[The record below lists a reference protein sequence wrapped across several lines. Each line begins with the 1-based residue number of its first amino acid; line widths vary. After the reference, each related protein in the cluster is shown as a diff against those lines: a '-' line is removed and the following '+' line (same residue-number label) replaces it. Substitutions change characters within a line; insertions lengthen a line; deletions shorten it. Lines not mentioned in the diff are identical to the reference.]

1 MKKFLLSLCV
11 MMLTC
16 LGTWAQY
23 SITYNGTSAT
33 ITEESPG
40 LTLEAI
46 VSDINTNHSDVVNFS
61 LPSTWTKEQ
70 VNTFAQG
77 VTNKKSIS
85 KDTYGSVDVWSYI
98 DPNTSASTS
107 YTGSTFAGS
116 AIDKDAEKTYG
127 KLNSYQVVPTA
138 ENISYVKS
146 VSGEVYTVSP
156 TTPILYLGGSEYGV
170 EGSLV
175 DLYAA
180 YMYNGEK
187 YIGELMALEGGNAY
201 GNTGSAVAITL
212 ANGLPTYNDG
222 STKVYLGSDVYVG
235 GGKNWYLSNTS
246 DIVSLKENVVWH
258 KNNTNGNVVA
268 TSDIVNIGSEALYP
282 YGENGPVA
290 YYCHINEG
298 GYEYDENLFPVT
310 AYIVDGGEHDGEAYT
325 NTIYTKLSGEEGKFG
340 YLGTNNYELTDNTG
354 NPTNYVTETY
364 VLYTGRLYKDADDNT
379 VGGDGTDIALTT
391 ALFTDED
398 CTLEYPGPATED
410 NKKGAGV
417 TFLLSKSYTYTYTDL
432 TGTEHTSNPFA
443 SKQTLI
449 NLSGDELYIALAND
463 PINTKIASELIVYAT
478 ADGDFKAFADAMTS
492 EEKTAVT
499 KIAIVGNADNTD
511 LNFSSFTTLNT
522 IDIANADV
530 TDDEAKLISTNNNT
544 TINIVDKK
552 NLSYSELVARY
563 TGASGII
570 ACVAGVFSE
579 KTPAADE
586 LTEVSVLLKDV
597 SRVDFLSNANNFQ
610 NVVLGATDGN
620 IGSKATVES
629 ILSKV
634 NALSGVVNLVL
645 SDIAVHGANNYD
657 LSALSGTS
665 VKRVIL
671 PNVRRNDFTG
681 ITNASPAIVL
691 EEVCKDQG
699 GDDKKVLVSSPAAGS
714 LAAIKDY
721 HYYSGDINAAERQ
734 VYFGEIGAND
744 IEWFDGVKVSQLD
757 LSAINT
763 SDAQLDD
770 VKAALHDLTNNTIEY
785 VVFPDLK
792 VKPVD
797 PLYTDFL
804 ANCPN
809 VIAIGQYTST
819 DKTFNAY
826 SKEAGKISLLTEM
839 LADLTANNASIK
851 NAKISGSL
859 NAKDLNGGSSV
870 VDANGHYTE
879 TGGTGAGALVSVLLE
894 SLDLKD
900 AEFYDYENEVE
911 HFEDMSISAF
921 GIFDKEAKYTQSV
934 ILPTSEKV
942 TVIPKGCLNG
952 IREIH
957 DLCIP
962 YNIKEIRTSAFE
974 FAGINHI
981 TCTDALGDVI
991 DYGAGTYALP
1001 AQLKLIQ
1008 TNAFNVTEPLN
1019 THDIYVLARIAPKC
1033 ETHSFATKNTW
1044 GDGGFMGNSAHPI
1057 SRANYKNG
1065 VNLISIL
1072 HFPTA
1077 LPDSE
1082 KKKYTDI
1089 TRKYSLADETGA
1101 TDDDGNLWMWP
1112 HHGQLYRSY
1121 DQAIAG
1127 VIWDDWRPTSD
1138 PNFFWMETGT
1148 WDPSTST
1155 DKNAKDDARALATNG
1170 VVNGGGSNGWAEGKD
1185 ASIPDSYD
1193 YDYVG
1198 WHEFVLTGSTNY
1210 SGDPE
1215 PKSYWNFSKFK
1226 KQDWYTLCVPFNM
1239 TKTDLARVFGALEH
1253 EAVYYTAKEIAN
1265 AVPGDD
1271 AYGKTT
1277 ANVKVPAVTETVY
1290 PIVVTLAGVTRDV
1303 ETQHI
1308 QLQLSENLIEKKLSV
1323 EEDGTVT
1330 VALSGSQYK
1339 PVYSTRTD
1347 GDEEVIVEAN
1357 KPYFILPY
1365 LPEYEKEL
1373 ANAGKRAVEYTP
1385 LDPADGTDA
1394 HVPYTDHHVN
1404 VLNAEQTKFL
1414 DWQDQSYDAVPG
1426 QPYTYYFV
1434 GTYLTQDM
1442 PLHAYYLG
1450 SKSGKS
1456 TVFRNVN
1463 GKTWTQLTTIIGG
1476 VASEGTGVEI
1486 IGGGVASGG
1495 SDVTNYKVSFTPE
1508 EDFTFN
1514 QKLPT
1519 QVKSG
1524 TFAYG
1529 MVTDEGETTGIMSL
1543 NEDGSMT
1550 MIPTNSKVYNM
1561 NGQFVGTSL
1570 NNLSKGL
1577 YLVNGKK
1584 FIVK

>member
-1 MKKFLLSLCV
+1 MIRKLLFLFACV
-11 MMLTC
+11 ATTV
-16 LGTWAQY
+16 GAWAQY
-23 SITYNGTSAT
+23 GVTYNGVSAT
-33 ITEESPG
+33 ITETSPG
-40 LTLEAI
+40 ETLDAI
-46 VSDINTNHSDVVNFS
+46 VSDINSNHTDVVNFS

-70 VNTFAQG
+70 VNAFAQS

-98 DPNTSASTS
+98 DPKTSASTS
-107 YTGSTFAGS
+107 YTGSTYSGS
-116 AIDKDAEKTYG
+116 TISKDSEKTYG

-201 GNTGSAVAITL
+201 GNTGNAVTITL

-235 GGKNWYLSNTS
+235 GGKNWHLPNTG

-268 TSDIVNIGSEALYP
+268 TSDIVTIGSEALYP

-310 AYIVDGGEHDGEAYT
+310 AYSVDGGEHNGEAYT
-325 NTIYTKLSGEEGKFG
+325 NTIYTKLSGEDVKFG
-340 YLGTNNYELTDNTG
+340 YLGANNYELTDNTG
-354 NPTNYVTETY
+354 NPTNYVTETS
-364 VLYTGRLYKDADDNT
+364 VLYTGRLYKDASDNT
-379 VGGDGTDIALTT
+379 VGADGADIALTT
-391 ALFTDED
+391 ALFTDEA
-398 CTLEYPGPATED
+398 CTLEYTGPATED
-410 NKKGAGV
+410 NKKGAGATV
-417 TFLLSKSYTYTYTDL
+417 LLSKSYTYTYSDL
-432 TGTEHTSNPFA
+432 TGTEHTSDPFA
-443 SKQTLI
+443 SKQTQI

-492 EEKTAVT
+492 EEKAAVT
-499 KIAIVGNADNTD
+499 KIAIVGSADNTD

-530 TDDEAKLISTNNNT
+530 TDDEAKLISTNNT

-563 TGASGII
+563 TSNTSII

-620 IGSKATVES
+620 VGSKATVES

-634 NALSGVVNLVL
+634 NTLSGVVNLVL
-645 SDIAVHGANNYD
+645 SDIAVYGANNYD

-691 EEVCKDQG
+691 EEVCKDQY

-763 SDAQLDD
+763 SDAHLDD

-851 NAKISGSL
+851 NAKISGTL
-859 NAKDLNGGSSV
+859 NAKDLNGGANV
-870 VDANGHYTE
+870 IDADGHYT
-879 TGGTGAGALVSVLLE
+879 TSGGTGVGALIGVQLDALDLE
-894 SLDLKD
+894 S
-900 AEFYDYENEVE
+900 ANFYDEATSTEYFN
-911 HFEDMSISAF
+911 DMTISAF
-921 GIFDKEAKYTQSV
+921 GIFAAEPAEKDIQHVT
-934 ILPTSEKV
+934 LPKSEKV
-942 TVIPKGCLNG
+942 TVIPEGCLRNLRG
-952 IREIH
+952 LRYI
-957 DLCIP
+957 CIP

-974 FAGINHI
+974 HCDIEQV
-981 TCTDALGDVI
+981 TCTDALGDLI
-991 DYGAGTYALP
+991 DYGIYTYALP
-1001 AQLKLIQ
+1001 AQLTLIQ
-1008 TNAFNVTEPLN
+1008 TNAFNTRRPQN
-1019 THDIYVLARIAPKC
+1019 IHDIYVLARIAPQC
-1033 ETHSFATKNTW
+1033 ETHAFSTKNTW
-1044 GDGGFMGNSAHPI
+1044 GDGGFKGNTAHPI
-1057 SRANYKNG
+1057 SRANYDNNG
-1065 VNLISIL
+1065 NLITVL
-1072 HFPTA
+1072 HFPA
-1077 LPDSE
+1077 GISDE
-1082 KKKYTDI
+1082 QKKNYTDV
-1089 TRKYSLADETGA
+1089 TRKYSLSDETGA
-1101 TDDDGNLWMWP
+1101 TNDDGDLWLWP
-1112 HHGQLYRSY
+1112 HHGQLYRAY

-1127 VIWDDWRPTSD
+1127 V
-1138 PNFFWMETGT
+1138 T
-1148 WDPSTST
+1148 WDAWTPSRDANDWGVT
-1155 DKNAKDDARALATNG
+1155 DGRWDPTTNKDVKADAIALA
-1170 VVNGGGSNGWAEGKD
+1170 EGHIVD
-1185 ASIPDSYD
+1185 ASKTYD
-1193 YDYVG
+1193 YNYVG
-1198 WHEFVLTGSTNY
+1198 WHEFVLVGSTNY
-1210 SGDPE
+1210 NDDPTDPE

-1253 EAVYYTAKEIAN
+1253 EAVYYTEKEIAN

-1271 AYGKTT
+1271 AYGKATT
-1277 ANVKVPAVTETVY
+1277 DVKVPAVTETVY
-1290 PIVVTLAGVTRDV
+1290 PKVVTLAGVTRNAN
-1303 ETQHI
+1303 TQHI
-1308 QLQLSENLIEKKLSV
+1308 QIQLSDNLIGKKLSV
-1323 EEDGTVT
+1323 NAETGLVETT
-1330 VALSGSQYK
+1330 SSGSK
-1339 PVYSTRTD
+1339 MIPVYSDRT
-1347 GDEEVIVEAN
+1347 GDNEEIIVEAN

-1365 LPEYEKEL
+1365 LPEHEVKL
-1373 ANAGKRAVEYTP
+1373 ANAGNRAVEYTP
-1385 LDPADGTDA
+1385 LASTLTQI
-1394 HVPYTDHHVN
+1394 PYDKHHVN

-1414 DWQDQSYDAVPG
+1414 DWQDKAHDAVPSK
-1426 QPYTYYFV
+1426 PYTYYFV
-1434 GTYLTQDM
+1434 GTYLTQQM
-1442 PLHAYYLG
+1442 PMYAYYLG
-1450 SKSGKS
+1450 SKSGVS
-1456 TVFRNVN
+1456 TVFRNTK
-1463 GKTWTQLTTIIGG
+1463 GKTWTQLTTVIGG
-1476 VASEGTGVEI
+1476 VASDGTGVVI
-1486 IGGGVASGG
+1486 TGGEEAGKDVA
-1495 SDVTNYKVSFTPE
+1495 NYKVSFTPE

-1514 QKLPT
+1514 QELPS
-1519 QVKSG
+1519 QVSAKS
-1524 TFAYG
+1524 FSYVFVEDDDQ
-1529 MVTDEGETTGIMSL
+1529 VTGVMMP
-1543 NEDGSMT
+1543 NADGSMT
-1550 MIPTNSKVYNM
+1550 FVPSNSKVYNV
-1561 NGQFVGTSL
+1561 NGQYVGNSVEI
-1570 NNLSKGL
+1570 LSKGI
-1577 YLVNGKK
+1577 YVVNGKK
-1584 FIVK
+1584 FIVR